1 MQALTMLKLDT
12 ETSLDTYHVFT
23 SIVSPVNIYWSRQL
37 SIGLWQDSLNM
48 LTKYQHFLNVSDSV
62 LVLIKIQV

>member
-48 LTKYQHFLNVSDSV
+48 LTKYQHFLNVSV